1 MNLPTNIRACHSC
14 LRCEMCKE
22 FVLLLGYWSKANMS
36 VDHIMASKH
45 LYSMIYNRSSQSKH
59 NLMIYSCSSQSFPW
73 HRLWTE
79 LHLVGHLASSVS
91 EDRALTSP
99 PLVACWFKDATCSM
113 LVQGW
118 SGSWC
123 VLTKTVIAGDK

>member
-91 EDRALTSP
+91 EDPPSILCIRGPSTHLT
-99 PLVACWFKDATCSM
+99 ATCSI

-123 VLTKTVIAGDK
+123 VLTKTVIAGGK

>member
-14 LRCEMCKE
+14 LRCEMCKK
-22 FVLLLGYWSKANMS
+22 FVLLLGYWSKANVS

-59 NLMIYSCSSQSFPW
+59 NLMIYSCSSQSFP
-73 HRLWTE
+73 
-79 LHLVGHLASSVS
+79 LV
-91 EDRALTSP
+91 DRTSP
-99 PLVACWFKDATCSM
+99 CRPPSILCIRGPSTHLTATCSM